1 MSSFARLS
9 RKVVFLDRDG
19 VLNIDLGYTFKIK
32 DLTLVEGVVE
42 GLRKLQDAGYEFI
55 VVTNQ
60 SGVARGMYTMKDVE
74 TFHQEL
80 THKIQSIDPSI
91 SILEFKT
98 CPHLPGAEVAEFAV
112 DCECRKPKT
121 KLVLDAVAK
130 YNIDVSKSWMIGD
143 KAGDIECAINSNL
156 RGIQV
161 TQGGKQ
167 YAHHANPFAKCK
179 NLNEAADIIIS
190 NS

>member
-1 MSSFARLS
+1 MSSLDS
-9 RKVVFLDRDG
+9 STRKVVFLDRDG

-32 DLTLVEGVVE
+32 DLVLVDGVVE
-42 GLRKLQDAGYEFI
+42 GLRKLQDAGYQFI

-60 SGVARGMYTMKDVE
+60 SGVARGMYTLSDVE

-80 THKIQSIDPSI
+80 THKIQTIDPKI

-98 CPHLPGAEVAEFAV
+98 CPHLVGAEVAEFAI

-130 YNIDVSKSWMIGD
+130 YNIDVNKSWMIGD
-143 KAGDIECAINSNL
+143 KAGDIECAIRSNL
-156 RGIQV
+156 RAIQV

-167 YAHHANPFAKCK
+167 YAHHSSPFAKCK
-179 NLNEAADIIIS
+179 NLKEAADIILS